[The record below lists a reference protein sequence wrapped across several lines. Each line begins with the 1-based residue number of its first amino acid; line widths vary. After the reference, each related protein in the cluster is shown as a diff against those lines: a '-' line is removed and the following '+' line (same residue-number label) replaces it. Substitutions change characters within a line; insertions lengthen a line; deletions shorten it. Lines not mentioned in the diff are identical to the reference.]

1 MDWIIKSKQSGYEV
15 QNMKFRRMDHVG
27 IIVNDL
33 EAAKAF
39 FVDLGFEV
47 MGEPFGFEGEW
58 IDKLVGLK
66 NVNTEAVMIKPPDG
80 GAALELIKYHTPP
93 AENKTPFPM
102 SNTIGIAHVAF
113 EVEDL
118 EGIVA
123 KIKAKGFDLV
133 GEIQNYENVYKL
145 CFIRG
150 PEGII
155 LDLAEKIE

>member
-1 MDWIIKSKQSGYEV
+1 
-15 QNMKFRRMDHVG
+15 MKFRRMDHVG
-27 IIVNDL
+27 IIVHDL

-39 FVDLGFEV
+39 FLDLGFEV

-66 NVNTEAVMIKPPDG
+66 HVNTEAVMIKPPDG

-93 AENKTPFPM
+93 AEMNATLPM
-102 SNTIGIAHVAF
+102 SNSIGIGHIAF
-113 EVEDL
+113 EVEDID
-118 EGIVA
+118 GIVA
-123 KIKAKGFDLV
+123 KLKSKGFDLV
-133 GEIQNYENVYKL
+133 GEVQNYENVYKL

-155 LDLAEKIE
+155 LDLAEKIQ

>member
-1 MDWIIKSKQSGYEV
+1 
-15 QNMKFRRMDHVG
+15 MKFRRMDHVG

-39 FVDLGFEV
+39 FLDLGFEE
-47 MGEPFGFEGEW
+47 MGEKFGFEGEW
-58 IDKLVGLK
+58 IDRLVGLK

-93 AENKTPFPM
+93 AENYASLPL
-102 SNTIGIAHVAF
+102 SNSIGIGHIAF
-113 EVEDL
+113 EVEDI

-133 GEIQNYENVYKL
+133 GEILNYENVYKL
-145 CFIRG
+145 CFVRG

-155 LDLAEKIE
+155 LDLAEKIT